1 VMIRPI
7 RPEDEHLIVRF
18 HANLSDRSIYQRY
31 FRHFA
36 LDDRVS
42 HDRLLKVG
50 FGDYDR
56 EIALV
61 AVSAGSENRQSEILA
76 VGRLSKAHLLNEAE
90 LALLIA
96 DDYQGRG
103 LGRELARRL
112 IEIARAEK
120 LERVTVDVLGGN
132 FQMLEV
138 CDGLGF
144 HLTPT
149 EDGVVQGVLL
159 L

>member
-1 VMIRPI
+1 VC
-7 RPEDEHLIVRF
+7 
-18 HANLSDRSIYQRY
+18 
-31 FRHFA
+31 
-36 LDDRVS
+36 
-42 HDRLLKVG
+42 

-56 EIALV
+56 EIALM
-61 AVSAGSENRQSEILA
+61 AESAGSENQQAEILA

-103 LGRELARRL
+103 LGGELARRL
-112 IEIARAEK
+112 IEIARSEK

-132 FQMLEV
+132 RQMLEV